1 MTAPSETLA
10 SDAPDVSA
18 GSRRFV
24 LVHGA
29 FHAAWS
35 WEPVAAEL
43 RARGHRVDVFDLP
56 GAGEDPTPL
65 SEVTLDLAAGK
76 VVEVIES
83 SPEPA
88 VLVGHSMGGI
98 VITEAAGRVPSR
110 ISRLV
115 YVTAFRPVD
124 GESLLD
130 LAGLPEGAADGV
142 QANITIEGEP
152 PNAVFDRAKADE
164 VFYHDLPEEVRAAAR
179 DRLDPQP
186 LSIFATPV
194 RLPEPIAIP
203 TDYVICTEDG
213 AIPPKLQTLM
223 ADRAPATVFRLASS
237 HSPMFSFTREL
248 SDILAR

>member
-1 MTAPSETLA
+1 MAASPDPSA
-10 SDAPDVSA
+10 D

-29 FHAAWS
+29 FQAAWS
-35 WEPVAAEL
+35 WEPVAEEL

-56 GAGEDPTPL
+56 GAGDDPTPV
-65 SEVTLDLAAGK
+65 SEVTLDLAAK
-76 VVEVIES
+76 RVVEVIEG
-83 SPEPA
+83 SPEPV

-98 VITEAAGRVPSR
+98 VVTEVAGRVPER

-142 QANITIEGEP
+142 QANIVIEGEP
-152 PNAVFDRAKADE
+152 PVAVFDRSKARE
-164 VFYHDLPEEVRAAAR
+164 VFYHDLSEEAMAAATA
-179 DRLDPQP
+179 RLDPQP

-194 RLPEPIAIP
+194 TLPEPIAIP
-203 TDYVICTEDG
+203 TDYVVCTKDG
-213 AIPPKLQTLM
+213 AIPPELQTLM
-223 ADRAPATVFRLASS
+223 AERSQATVFRLASS